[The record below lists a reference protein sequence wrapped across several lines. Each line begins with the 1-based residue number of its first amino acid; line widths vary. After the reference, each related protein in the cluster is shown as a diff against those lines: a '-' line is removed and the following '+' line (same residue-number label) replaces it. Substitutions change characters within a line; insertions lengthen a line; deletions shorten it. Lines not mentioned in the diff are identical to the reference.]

1 MCYNTTG
8 GKEYNL
14 GQYNGFE
21 LGAAHVSATASVPAF
36 ARGGKRVT
44 SLTRAHCLLQQA
56 SSAKA
61 LQVFELSASV
71 NEIYKSE

>member
-14 GQYNGFE
+14 GQYNGFD
-21 LGAAHVSATASVPAF
+21 LGAPHATATASVPAF
-36 ARGGKRVT
+36 ARGGRSAT
-44 SLTRAHCLLQQA
+44 SRERTVFY
-56 SSAKA
+56 KT
-61 LQVFELSASV
+61 LQVFDLSASV